1 MRRQILALGAVAL
14 LATGCGV
21 GGFDGLYNLPLPG
34 GADLGERPY
43 RVTAQFRDV
52 LDLVPQAAVKV
63 NDVAVGKVERIELA
77 EDGRTVD
84 VTVAV
89 NGQVKLPAAALARLR
104 QSSLLGEKYVELA
117 RPSEQGADTAVLADG
132 AVIPVSRTNRN
143 PEVEEV
149 FGALSLLLNGG
160 GVQQLRDIS
169 RELASAFDGNEAQ
182 LKALLST
189 MDKFVTQLDQN
200 KESLTKALDGMNR
213 LNTVLAG
220 RTGQIDKAITDLGPG
235 LQVFHEQ
242 RESMV
247 AMLAALDKMGKVA
260 VDTVRRSKDDFV
272 ADLKAL
278 QPILQRLVEAGQN
291 LPQSL
296 EILFTYP
303 FPDAALNAIKGDY
316 LNTYLTLH
324 VKDPGPEAQQQ
335 PQRIQPKPDNA
346 AKPVLP
352 LPPVDGV
359 PAVSTGV
366 R

>member
-1 MRRQILALGAVAL
+1 MRKALALVLVA
-14 LATGCGV
+14 ACASGCGV

-34 GADLGERPY
+34 GADLGDRPY

-77 EDGRTVD
+77 EDGRVVD

-89 NGQVKLPAAALARLR
+89 NGEVKLPNTALARLR

-117 RPSEQGADTAVLADG
+117 RPPEGGADTGRLGDG
-132 AVIPVSRTNRN
+132 AVIPVARTNRN

-160 GVQQLRDIS
+160 GVQQLREIS
-169 RELASAFDGNEAQ
+169 RELAAAFGGKETQ
-182 LKALLST
+182 IKSLLST
-189 MDKFVTQLDQN
+189 MDKFVGQLDAN
-200 KESLTKALDGMNR
+200 KDSITKALDG
-213 LNTVLAG
+213 LNKLNGVLAG
-220 RTGQIDKAITDLGPG
+220 RTGQIDKALTELEPG
-235 LQVFHEQ
+235 LRSFSEQ
-242 RESMV
+242 REMMT
-247 AMLAALDKMGKVA
+247 AMLDQLHRMGKVA
-260 VDTVRRSKDDFV
+260 AETVKASKDDLV

-278 QPILQRLVEAGQN
+278 QPVLDRLAEAGQN

-296 EILFTYP
+296 ELLFTYP

-324 VKDPGPEAQQQ
+324 VKGAGPE
-335 PQRIQPKPDNA
+335 KPPPPA
-346 AKPVLP
+346 AGKGKPVLP

-359 PAVSTGV
+359 PALGTGG

>member
-1 MRRQILALGAVAL
+1 MRKRIAALSAVAL

-117 RPSEQGADTAVLADG
+117 RPAEQGADTAVLADG

-324 VKDPGPEAQQQ
+324 AENAGPEAQRQQ
-335 PQRIQPKPDNA
+335 QRTESKPDA

-359 PAVSTGV
+359 PAISTGV